1 MPLEGGVNRMN
12 EVLMN
17 RAVDITR
24 LKPNTTILLSTSNN
38 VYEITVAEPGIKLC
52 YITSSERFRTT
63 TEVTVLG
70 SLHKGQSKP
79 GWIEIGSSIEI
90 AVNAN
95 KVITTGPVE
104 TAKIIAAD
112 KSYSYEL

>member
-1 MPLEGGVNRMN
+1 MI
-12 EVLMN
+12 EVLMK

-38 VYEITVAEPGIKLC
+38 VYEIIVAEPSIKLC

-63 TEVTVLG
+63 TEVTILG
-70 SLHKGQSKP
+70 ALKDGKSNA

-90 AVNAN
+90 AVKN

-104 TAKIIAAD
+104 TAKIIAPD

>member
-1 MPLEGGVNRMN
+1 MS
-12 EVLMN
+12 EVLMK

-24 LKPNTTILLSTSNN
+24 LKPNAVVLLSTSNN
-38 VYEITVAEPGIKLC
+38 VYQITIIEPQLKLC
-52 YITSSERFRTT
+52 YIESSERFRTI
-63 TEVTVLG
+63 TEVTILG
-70 SLHKGQSKP
+70 ALKDGKSNA

-90 AVNAN
+90 AVKN

-104 TAKIIAAD
+104 TAKIISAD